1 MNKRLLAVP
10 ALGVLLAFGAVGCG
24 GDDNNS
30 KQLESWAS
38 NVCGAAKD
46 PIAQAQTAL
55 ADTGQVKTG
64 EAPADLQKRLSTDI
78 GRLAKTNQDIAAAI
92 DAAGAPK
99 VQDGAAL
106 QKDTVEELKKA
117 ADGYVEVQKKVD
129 ALPNND
135 QAKFADGLRS
145 VADQVQQLAS
155 LSTQAQSKLQRGEL
169 GAAMAKQG
177 GCKPSPTT
185 APSGGATGG
194 AGAGASGTPAP
205 GGTTPA
211 PGATDTPSAPATTP
225 APGATD
231 GTSPAAAGATTAPAA
246 PPTTPANPAP
256 SAS

>member
-24 GDDNNS
+24 GGDDNS

-46 PIAQAQTAL
+46 PIAQSQNAL

-99 VQDGAAL
+99 VDNGATL
-106 QKDTVEELKKA
+106 QKDTVDELKKA
-117 ADGYVEVQKKVD
+117 ADGYLDVQKKLD

-135 QAKFADGLRS
+135 QAKFADGLHS
-145 VADQVQQLAS
+145 VADQLQQLSS
-155 LSTQAQSKLQRGEL
+155 LSTQAQAKLQRGDL
-169 GAAMAKQG
+169 GAAMAKQE
-177 GCKPSPTT
+177 GCKPTQATPSAGASGSAGGSP
-185 APSGGATGG
+185 ATGG
-194 AGAGASGTPAP
+194 ASATPSAGASASVGAP
-205 GGTTPA
+205 SGTPA
-211 PGATDTPSAPATTP
+211 PGATDTASPAATPSAGAATTPAAPATTP
-225 APGATD
+225 AT
-231 GTSPAAAGATTAPAA
+231 
-246 PPTTPANPAP
+246 PAP

>member
-24 GDDNNS
+24 DDNS

-38 NVCGAAKD
+38 NVCGSAKD

-78 GRLAKTNQDIAAAI
+78 GRLAKTNQDIAQAI

-99 VQDGAAL
+99 VTDGANL
-106 QKDTVEELKKA
+106 QKDTVAELNKA
-117 ADGYVEVQKKVD
+117 ADGYLDVQKKLD
-129 ALPNND
+129 ALPNTD

-155 LSTQAQSKLQRGEL
+155 LSTQAQAKLQRGEL
-169 GAAMAKQG
+169 GAAMAKQD
-177 GCKPSPTT
+177 GCKPGAST
-185 APSGGATGG
+185 APSGGASAGTSGSATG
-194 AGAGASGTPAP
+194 
-205 GGTTPA
+205 TPA
-211 PGATDTPSAPATTP
+211 PGATGTPTGAPSGTPSAGATGTPGGTP
-225 APGATD
+225 APSVTGS
-231 GTSPAAAGATTAPAA
+231 GSPAATPSAA
-246 PPTTPANPAP
+246 PSTPAP

>member
-24 GDDNNS
+24 GDDNS

-46 PIAQAQTAL
+46 PIAQAQSAL

-78 GRLAKTNQDIAAAI
+78 GRLAKTNQDIASAI

-99 VQDGAAL
+99 VDNGAAL
-106 QKDTVEELKKA
+106 QKDTVDELKKA
-117 ADGYVEVQKKVD
+117 ADGYQDVQKKLD

-169 GAAMAKQG
+169 GAAMAKQD
-177 GCKPSPTT
+177 GCKPSQA
-185 APSGGATGG
+185 AP
-194 AGAGASGTPAP
+194 GAGASGSASGSPAAGGASATPSAGASATTGAP
-205 GGTTPA
+205 NGTPT
-211 PGATDTPSAPATTP
+211 PGATGSASPAATPSAGAATTP
-225 APGATD
+225 A
-231 GTSPAAAGATTAPAA
+231 AA
-246 PPTTPANPAP
+246 PSTPAP